1 MGLTAPYQR
10 EENTNGMPDDPDNTC
25 EAIDMSI
32 KVISDDMAEKLHL
45 ITELRYTYSKE
56 VISHDLRQ
64 Q

>member
-32 KVISDDMAEKLHL
+32 KVISDDMAEKLG
-45 ITELRYTYSKE
+45 ERDSSYN
-56 VISHDLRQ
+56 
-64 Q
+64 